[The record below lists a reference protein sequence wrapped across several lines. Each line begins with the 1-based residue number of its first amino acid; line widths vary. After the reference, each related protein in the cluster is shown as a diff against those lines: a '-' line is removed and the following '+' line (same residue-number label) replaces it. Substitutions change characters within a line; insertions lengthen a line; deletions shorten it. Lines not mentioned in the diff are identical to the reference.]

1 MSRKTSFGNWGTCLK
16 LAFFGAN
23 GTGKLSLAN
32 QLIREENAELLNDTK
47 KSLDV
52 PCCERTLTIPG
63 LPNVIIMDTSDLHN
77 FPPMRRVT
85 IQHANIFV
93 LVFSV
98 DNKSSV
104 QDIEEYYDN
113 IMEIK
118 YQCND
123 YHNNRIP
130 IVVVANKCDIMENDR
145 RVDLAKVKMKIVEEW
160 KCPFIEAC
168 AHDSDNMN
176 QLRTIIH
183 EETRLSY
190 NVPFSPS
197 SNKKKRNSIA
207 GRFKVLIT

>member
-16 LAFFGAN
+16 LAFFGAP
-23 GTGKLSLAN
+23 GTGKVSLAN
-32 QLIREENAELLNDTK
+32 QLLGNTEPSNKNTK
-47 KSLDV
+47 RSLDV
-52 PCCERTLTIPG
+52 PCNERTLTIPG

-98 DNKSSV
+98 DNQTSV
-104 QDIEEYYDN
+104 HNIEEYYDT

-118 YQCND
+118 YRCND

-130 IVVVANKCDIMENDR
+130 IVVVANNCDIMENER
-145 RVDLAKVKMKIVEEW
+145 LVDLTKVKKEVVKDW
-160 KCPFIEAC
+160 QCPLIEVS
-168 AHDSDNMN
+168 AHDEDDVN
-176 QLRTIIH
+176 QLRAIIH

-197 SNKKKRNSIA
+197 SSKKKRNSIA